1 VSDYHLNVITWG
13 NHYDN
18 LLNLFVLS
26 LVKPLYPI
34 PHTSPTLI
42 EQSNF
47 KICDNK
53 FIVKFSFS
61 PPTYYLQLVNWAI
74 SYMFTH
80 ESTIL
85 NVCYYFILM
94 VFCFTFKNYINMIG
108 SMYQKI
114 NTLQL
119 IHYIDVKKF
128 LMFNCVAYILIISIV
143 WTYFESL
150 IF

>member
-1 VSDYHLNVITWG
+1 MLSAGAIIMTNQ
-13 NHYDN
+13 
-18 LLNLFVLS
+18 LNLFVLS

-42 EQSNF
+42 QQSNF

-53 FIVKFSFS
+53 FIAKFSFS
-61 PPTYYLQLVNWAI
+61 PPTYYLQFVNLVVF
-74 SYMFTH
+74 YMFTH

-94 VFCFTFKNYINMIG
+94 VFCFIFKNYINIIE

-114 NTLQL
+114 NTLQS

-128 LMFNCVAYILIISIV
+128 LMIKFVAYILIISIV